1 MTTTSPAALAA
12 GHWTVDAARS
22 TATFRVG
29 NLGKEATGT
38 VPVIEGVID
47 VGADGLPV
55 AISGTL
61 DLSAIDTGIPRRDKD
76 LRQRRFLDL
85 DQHPV
90 MSFTSGPA
98 AATPAPSANG
108 GRLPDEAAAAPPR
121 GGAGLAEV
129 GADAGDWETS
139 WAIAVPQRSPPR
151 SPPGSTVTACARGPG
166 RRRRGSSP
174 RPAGRRRRLA
184 TAGLAPARGWPAP
197 GR

>member
-38 VPVIEGVID
+38 VPVIEGVVD

-98 AATPAPSANG
+98 AATPAGWQVTGQLGVRGTTVTLTGDVEVSPAGTTSA
-108 GRLPDEAAAAPPR
+108 RLTARTSLDRRAIGIRAPAFMISR
-121 GGAGLAEV
+121 RV
-129 GADAGDWETS
+129 D
-139 WAIAVPQRSPPR
+139 I
-151 SPPGSTVTACARGPG
+151 TVTATITHAERE
-166 RRRRGSSP
+166 RRP
-174 RPAGRRRRLA
+174 P
-184 TAGLAPARGWPAP
+184 T
-197 GR
+197 